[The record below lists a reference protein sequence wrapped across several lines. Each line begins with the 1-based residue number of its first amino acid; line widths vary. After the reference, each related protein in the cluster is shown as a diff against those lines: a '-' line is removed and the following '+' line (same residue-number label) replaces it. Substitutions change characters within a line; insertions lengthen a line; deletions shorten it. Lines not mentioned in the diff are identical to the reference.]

1 MSQQEF
7 IWPLGFRAA
16 GISANIKSSG
26 APDLA
31 MLRMDDGA
39 VAAAMFTTNQ
49 FAAAPVQ
56 ISRDHLHNSRG
67 HANVLIVNS
76 GCANAATGPHGYADA
91 ETIGDYVA
99 QVCGCAPDA
108 VLMNS
113 TGIIGKRL
121 PLSNIEK
128 AIAPLAQQCV
138 PGSAEPFARAI
149 MTTDTRLKMSTR
161 LVAAGVTSDAGAMSG
176 AVATSGAGTTSTT
189 QATTNTTQNPAH
201 FKHIR
206 MTGVAKGAGMI
217 HPNMA
222 TMIAVIATDAAL
234 EPHELDAMLRVA
246 VEQSFHRISIDGDT
260 STNDSVFAF
269 ASAQRGAAADHGE
282 LQRAFCEVARELAR
296 MIVCDGEGFTR
307 AFEVRVRG
315 AVSATDALDVAK
327 TVATSMLVRCAITGG
342 DPNWGRLLAAA
353 GRSNAR
359 LNPERVSLRVGDI
372 VLFQNGQPADISKD
386 IAAAE
391 FCKPNVIIEF
401 DLAQGDH
408 DDFFI
413 SSGLT
418 QEYVKLNSE
427 YST

>member
-1 MSQQEF
+1 
-7 IWPLGFRAA
+7 
-16 GISANIKSSG
+16 
-26 APDLA
+26 

-49 FAAAPVQ
+49 FAAAPVH
-56 ISRDHLHNSRG
+56 ISRDHLRNSCG
-67 HANVLIVNS
+67 HASVLIVNS

-91 ETIGDYVA
+91 QTIGDYVA
-99 QVCGCAPDA
+99 QECGCAPDA

-121 PLSNIEK
+121 PMTNIQK

-161 LVAAGVTSDAGAMSG
+161 LVAAGVTS
-176 AVATSGAGTTSTT
+176 GAGTTSTT
-189 QATTNTTQNPAH
+189 QARTNTTQNTPH
-201 FKHIR
+201 SKHIR
-206 MTGVAKGAGMI
+206 VTGVAKGAGMI

-234 EPHELDAMLRVA
+234 EPHELNAMLRVA

-315 AVSATDALDVAK
+315 AASASDALDVAK

-342 DPNWGRLLAAA
+342 DPNWGRMLAAA
-353 GRSNAR
+353 GRSGTR
-359 LNPERVSLRVGDI
+359 LNPERVCLRVGEL
-372 VLFQNGQPADISKD
+372 VLFHNGQPADIRKD
-386 IAAAE
+386 IAQAE
-391 FCKPNVIIEF
+391 FCKPNVIVEF
-401 DLAQGDH
+401 DLGQGDH

>member
-1 MSQQEF
+1 
-7 IWPLGFRAA
+7 
-16 GISANIKSSG
+16 
-26 APDLA
+26 

-56 ISRDHLHNSRG
+56 ISRDHLRNSRG
-67 HANVLIVNS
+67 HASVLIVNS

-91 ETIGDYVA
+91 QTIGDYVA

-128 AIAPLAQQCV
+128 AIAPLAKQCV

-161 LVAAGVTSDAGAMSG
+161 LVASGVTNGAGVTSGAGA
-176 AVATSGAGTTSTT
+176 TSTT
-189 QATTNTTQNPAH
+189 QATAKTTQNPAH
-201 FKHIR
+201 SKHIR
-206 MTGVAKGAGMI
+206 VTGVAKGAGMI

-234 EPHELDAMLRVA
+234 EPHELNAMLRVA

-315 AVSATDALDVAK
+315 AVSASDALDVAK

-342 DPNWGRLLAAA
+342 DPNWGRMLAAA
-353 GRSNAR
+353 GRSGAR
-359 LNPERVSLRVGDI
+359 LNPERVCLRVGEL
-372 VLFQNGQPADISKD
+372 VLFHNGQPADIRKD
-386 IAAAE
+386 IAQAE
-391 FCKPNVIIEF
+391 FCKPNVIVEF
-401 DLAQGDH
+401 DLGQGDH

>member
-1 MSQQEF
+1 
-7 IWPLGFRAA
+7 
-16 GISANIKSSG
+16 
-26 APDLA
+26 

-56 ISRDHLHNSRG
+56 ISRDHLRNSRG
-67 HANVLIVNS
+67 HASVLIVNS

-91 ETIGDYVA
+91 QTIGDCVA
-99 QVCGCAPDA
+99 QECGCAPDA

-121 PLSNIEK
+121 PLANIQK

-149 MTTDTRLKMSTR
+149 MTTDTRVKMSTR
-161 LVAAGVTSDAGAMSG
+161 LVAAT
-176 AVATSGAGTTSTT
+176 TSGAA
-189 QATTNTTQNPAH
+189 QCNATPATAANANSQNVKNAMNQPQ
-201 FKHIR
+201 IR
-206 MTGVAKGAGMI
+206 VTGVAKGAGMI

-222 TMIAVIATDAAL
+222 TMIAVITTDAAL

-269 ASAQRGAAADHGE
+269 ASAQRGAAPDHGE

-315 AVSATDALDVAK
+315 AASATDALDVAK
-327 TVATSMLVRCAITGG
+327 TAATSMLVRCAITGG

-353 GRSNAR
+353 GRSCAR
-359 LNPERVSLRVGDI
+359 VNPERVSLRVGEL
-372 VLFQNGQPADISKD
+372 VLFHNGQPADIRKD

-391 FCKPNVIIEF
+391 FCKPSVVIEF
-401 DLAQGDH
+401 DLGLGTH

>member
-1 MSQQEF
+1 
-7 IWPLGFRAA
+7 
-16 GISANIKSSG
+16 
-26 APDLA
+26 

-39 VAAAMFTTNQ
+39 VAAAMFTTNL

-99 QVCGCAPDA
+99 QVCCCAPDA

-138 PGSAEPFARAI
+138 SGSAEPFARAI
-149 MTTDTRLKMSTR
+149 MTTDTRLKISTR
-161 LVAAGVTSDAGAMSG
+161 LVAAGVTNG
-176 AVATSGAGTTSTT
+176 AVAISGASATSST
-189 QATTNTTQNPAH
+189 QATAKITENPPH
-201 FKHIR
+201 SKHIR
-206 MTGVAKGAGMI
+206 VTGVAKGAGMI

-315 AVSATDALDVAK
+315 AATTADALDVAK

-353 GRSNAR
+353 GRSGAR

>member
-1 MSQQEF
+1 
-7 IWPLGFRAA
+7 
-16 GISANIKSSG
+16 
-26 APDLA
+26 

-49 FAAAPVQ
+49 FAAAPVH
-56 ISRDHLHNSRG
+56 ISRDHLRNSRG
-67 HANVLIVNS
+67 HASVLIVNS

-91 ETIGDYVA
+91 QTIGDYVA
-99 QVCGCAPDA
+99 QECGCAPDA

-121 PLSNIEK
+121 PMTNIQK

-161 LVAAGVTSDAGAMSG
+161 LVAAGVTS
-176 AVATSGAGTTSTT
+176 GAGTTSTT
-189 QATTNTTQNPAH
+189 QARTNTTQNTPH
-201 FKHIR
+201 SKHIR
-206 MTGVAKGAGMI
+206 ITGVAKGAGMI

-234 EPHELDAMLRVA
+234 EPHELNAMLRVA

-315 AVSATDALDVAK
+315 AVSASDALDVAK

-342 DPNWGRLLAAA
+342 DPNWGRMLAAA
-353 GRSNAR
+353 GRSGTR
-359 LNPERVSLRVGDI
+359 LNPERVCLRVGEL
-372 VLFQNGQPADISKD
+372 VLFHNGQPADIRKD
-386 IAAAE
+386 IAQAE
-391 FCKPNVIIEF
+391 FCKPNVIVEF
-401 DLAQGDH
+401 DLGQGDH

>member
-1 MSQQEF
+1 MS
-7 IWPLGFRAA
+7 A
-16 GISANIKSSG
+16 GIKSNG

-39 VAAAMFTTNQ
+39 VAAAMFTTNL

-67 HANVLIVNS
+67 HANVLIINS

-91 ETIGDYVA
+91 QTIGDYVA

-161 LVAAGVTSDAGAMSG
+161 LVAAGVTSGAGAI
-176 AVATSGAGTTSTT
+176 SGAGATSTT
-189 QATTNTTQNPAH
+189 QATAKITENPPH
-201 FKHIR
+201 SKHIR
-206 MTGVAKGAGMI
+206 VTGVAKGAGMI

-315 AVSATDALDVAK
+315 AVSATNALDLAK

-353 GRSNAR
+353 GRSGAR
-359 LNPERVSLRVGDI
+359 LNPERVSLRVGEL
-372 VLFQNGQPADISKD
+372 VLFHNGQPADISKD

-408 DDFFI
+408 EDFFI

>member
-1 MSQQEF
+1 MS
-7 IWPLGFRAA
+7 A
-16 GISANIKSSG
+16 GIKSNG

-39 VAAAMFTTNQ
+39 VAAAMFTTNL

-67 HANVLIVNS
+67 HANVLIINS

-161 LVAAGVTSDAGAMSG
+161 LVAAGVTSGAGAI
-176 AVATSGAGTTSTT
+176 SGAGATSTT
-189 QATTNTTQNPAH
+189 QATAKITENPPH
-201 FKHIR
+201 SKHIR
-206 MTGVAKGAGMI
+206 VTGVAKGAGMI

-315 AVSATDALDVAK
+315 AVSATNALDLAK

-353 GRSNAR
+353 GRSGAR
-359 LNPERVSLRVGDI
+359 LNPERVSLRVGEL
-372 VLFQNGQPADISKD
+372 VLFHNGQPADISKD

-408 DDFFI
+408 EDFFI

>member
-1 MSQQEF
+1 
-7 IWPLGFRAA
+7 
-16 GISANIKSSG
+16 
-26 APDLA
+26 

-56 ISRDHLHNSRG
+56 ISRDHLRNSRG
-67 HANVLIVNS
+67 HASVLIVNS

-91 ETIGDYVA
+91 QTIGDYVA

-128 AIAPLAQQCV
+128 AIAPLAKQCV

-161 LVAAGVTSDAGAMSG
+161 LVASGVTNGAGV
-176 AVATSGAGTTSTT
+176 TSTT
-189 QATTNTTQNPAH
+189 QATANTTQNPALS
-201 FKHIR
+201 KHIR
-206 MTGVAKGAGMI
+206 VTGVAKGAGMI

-234 EPHELDAMLRVA
+234 EPHELNAMLRVA

-353 GRSNAR
+353 GRSGAR

-408 DDFFI
+408 NDFFI

>member
-16 GISANIKSSG
+16 GMSAGIKSNG

-39 VAAAMFTTNQ
+39 VAAAMFTTNL

-67 HANVLIVNS
+67 HASVLIVNS

-91 ETIGDYVA
+91 QTIGDYVA

-121 PLSNIEK
+121 PLSNIEM

-161 LVAAGVTSDAGAMSG
+161 LVAAGVTS
-176 AVATSGAGTTSTT
+176 GAGTTSTT
-189 QATTNTTQNPAH
+189 QATANTTQNPAH
-201 FKHIR
+201 SKHIR
-206 MTGVAKGAGMI
+206 VTGVAKGAGMI

-315 AVSATDALDVAK
+315 AATTADALDVAK

-353 GRSNAR
+353 GRSGAR

>member
-1 MSQQEF
+1 MS
-7 IWPLGFRAA
+7 A
-16 GISANIKSSG
+16 GIKSNG

-39 VAAAMFTTNQ
+39 VAAAMFTTNL

-91 ETIGDYVA
+91 QTIGDYVA

-161 LVAAGVTSDAGAMSG
+161 LVAAGVTNGAGAMI
-176 AVATSGAGTTSTT
+176 GAGATSTT
-189 QATTNTTQNPAH
+189 QATAKITENPPH
-201 FKHIR
+201 SKHIR
-206 MTGVAKGAGMI
+206 VTGVAKGAGMI

-315 AVSATDALDVAK
+315 AVSATNALDLAK

-353 GRSNAR
+353 GRSGAR
-359 LNPERVSLRVGDI
+359 LNPERVSLRVGEL
-372 VLFQNGQPADISKD
+372 VLFHNGQPADISKD

>member
-16 GISANIKSSG
+16 GMSAGIKSNG

-39 VAAAMFTTNQ
+39 VAAAMFTTNL

-67 HANVLIVNS
+67 HANVLILNS

-91 ETIGDYVA
+91 QTIGDYVA
-99 QVCGCAPDA
+99 QECGCAPDA

-121 PLSNIEK
+121 PLANIVK
-128 AIAPLAQQCV
+128 CIAPLSQSCMD
-138 PGSAEPFARAI
+138 GNAEPFARAI

-161 LVAAGVTSDAGAMSG
+161 LVAAAPTKSTIG
-176 AVATSGAGTTSTT
+176 GTGNTDQTIKNSTI
-189 QATTNTTQNPAH
+189 PA
-201 FKHIR
+201 KIR
-206 MTGVAKGAGMI
+206 VTGVAKGAGMI

-222 TMIAVIATDAAL
+222 TMIAVITTDAAL
-234 EPHELDAMLRVA
+234 EPHELDSMLRVA

-269 ASAQRGAAADHGE
+269 ATAQRGVAGDHGE
-282 LQRAFCEVARELAR
+282 LQRAFCEVARDLAR

-315 AVSATDALDVAK
+315 AASASDALDVAR
-327 TVATSMLVRCAITGG
+327 TAATSLLVRCAITGG

-353 GRSNAR
+353 GRSGAKVD
-359 LNPERVSLRVGDI
+359 PERVSLVVGDV
-372 VLFQNGQPADISKD
+372 VLFQDGQPADTKKE

-391 FCKPNVIIEF
+391 FAKSNVIVEF
-401 DLAQGDH
+401 NLGLGDH
-408 DDFFI
+408 QDFFI
-413 SSGLT
+413 SSGMT

>member
-1 MSQQEF
+1 
-7 IWPLGFRAA
+7 
-16 GISANIKSSG
+16 
-26 APDLA
+26 

-39 VAAAMFTTNQ
+39 VAAAMFTTNL

-91 ETIGDYVA
+91 QTIGDYVA

-128 AIAPLAQQCV
+128 TIAPLAQQCV

-161 LVAAGVTSDAGAMSG
+161 LVASGV
-176 AVATSGAGTTSTT
+176 TSGAGATSTT
-189 QATTNTTQNPAH
+189 QATANTTQNPAYS
-201 FKHIR
+201 KHIR
-206 MTGVAKGAGMI
+206 VTGVAKGAGMI

-315 AVSATDALDVAK
+315 AASATDALDVAK

-353 GRSNAR
+353 GRSGAR

-372 VLFQNGQPADISKD
+372 VLFQNGQPADISKE

>member
-1 MSQQEF
+1 
-7 IWPLGFRAA
+7 
-16 GISANIKSSG
+16 
-26 APDLA
+26 

-49 FAAAPVQ
+49 FAAAPVH
-56 ISRDHLHNSRG
+56 ISRDHLRNSCG
-67 HANVLIVNS
+67 HASVLIVNS

-91 ETIGDYVA
+91 QTIGDYVA
-99 QVCGCAPDA
+99 QECGCAPDA

-121 PLSNIEK
+121 PMTNIQK

-161 LVAAGVTSDAGAMSG
+161 LVASGVTNGAGVTS
-176 AVATSGAGTTSTT
+176 TS
-189 QATTNTTQNPAH
+189 QATANTTQNPAH
-201 FKHIR
+201 SKHIR
-206 MTGVAKGAGMI
+206 VTGVAKGAGMI

-234 EPHELDAMLRVA
+234 EPHELNAMLRVA

-315 AVSATDALDVAK
+315 AVSASDALDVAK

-342 DPNWGRLLAAA
+342 DPNWGRMLAAA
-353 GRSNAR
+353 GRSGTR
-359 LNPERVSLRVGDI
+359 LNPERVCLRVGEL
-372 VLFQNGQPADISKD
+372 VLFHNGQPADIRKD
-386 IAAAE
+386 IAQAE
-391 FCKPNVIIEF
+391 FCKPNVIVEF
-401 DLAQGDH
+401 DLGQGDY

-427 YST
+427 YCT

>member
-16 GISANIKSSG
+16 GMSAGIKSNG

-39 VAAAMFTTNQ
+39 VAAAMFTTNL

-67 HANVLIVNS
+67 HANVLIINS

-161 LVAAGVTSDAGAMSG
+161 LVAAGVTSGAGAISG
-176 AVATSGAGTTSTT
+176 VGATSTT
-189 QATTNTTQNPAH
+189 QATAKITENPPH
-201 FKHIR
+201 SKHIR
-206 MTGVAKGAGMI
+206 VTGVAKGAGMI

-315 AVSATDALDVAK
+315 AVSATNALDLAK

-353 GRSNAR
+353 GRSGAR
-359 LNPERVSLRVGDI
+359 LNPERVSLRVGEL
-372 VLFQNGQPADISKD
+372 VLFHNGQPADISKD

-408 DDFFI
+408 EDFFI

>member
-1 MSQQEF
+1 
-7 IWPLGFRAA
+7 
-16 GISANIKSSG
+16 
-26 APDLA
+26 

-49 FAAAPVQ
+49 FAAAPVH
-56 ISRDHLHNSRG
+56 ISRDHLRNSCG
-67 HANVLIVNS
+67 HASVLILNS
-76 GCANAATGPHGYADA
+76 GCANATTGPHGYADA
-91 ETIGDYVA
+91 QTIGDYVA
-99 QVCGCAPDA
+99 QECGCAPDA

-121 PLSNIEK
+121 PMTNIQK

-161 LVAAGVTSDAGAMSG
+161 LVASGVTNGAGVTS
-176 AVATSGAGTTSTT
+176 TS
-189 QATTNTTQNPAH
+189 QATANTTQHPAH
-201 FKHIR
+201 SKHIR
-206 MTGVAKGAGMI
+206 VTGVAKGAGMI

-234 EPHELDAMLRVA
+234 EPHELNAMLRVA

-315 AVSATDALDVAK
+315 AASASDALDVAK

-342 DPNWGRLLAAA
+342 DPNWGRMLAAA
-353 GRSNAR
+353 GRSGTR
-359 LNPERVSLRVGDI
+359 LNPERVCLRVGEL
-372 VLFQNGQPADISKD
+372 VLFHNGQPADIRKD
-386 IAAAE
+386 IAQAE
-391 FCKPNVIIEF
+391 FCKPNVIVEF
-401 DLAQGDH
+401 DLGQGDH

>member
-1 MSQQEF
+1 
-7 IWPLGFRAA
+7 
-16 GISANIKSSG
+16 
-26 APDLA
+26 

-56 ISRDHLHNSRG
+56 ISRDHLRNSRG
-67 HANVLIVNS
+67 HSSVLIVNS

-91 ETIGDYVA
+91 QTIGDYVA
-99 QVCGCAPDA
+99 QECGCAPDA

-121 PLSNIEK
+121 PMTNIQK
-128 AIAPLAQQCV
+128 AIAPLAKQCV

-161 LVAAGVTSDAGAMSG
+161 LVASGVTNGAGVTSGAGA
-176 AVATSGAGTTSTT
+176 TSTT
-189 QATTNTTQNPAH
+189 QATAKTTQNPAH
-201 FKHIR
+201 SKHIR
-206 MTGVAKGAGMI
+206 VTGVAKGAGMI

-234 EPHELDAMLRVA
+234 EPHELNAMLRVA

-315 AVSATDALDVAK
+315 AVSASDALDVAK

-342 DPNWGRLLAAA
+342 DPNWGRMLAAA
-353 GRSNAR
+353 GRSGTR
-359 LNPERVSLRVGDI
+359 LNPERICLRVGEL
-372 VLFQNGQPADISKD
+372 VLFHNGQPADIRKD
-386 IAAAE
+386 IAQAE
-391 FCKPNVIIEF
+391 FCKPNVIVEF
-401 DLAQGDH
+401 DLGQGDH

>member
-1 MSQQEF
+1 
-7 IWPLGFRAA
+7 
-16 GISANIKSSG
+16 
-26 APDLA
+26 

-39 VAAAMFTTNQ
+39 VAAAMFTTNL

-91 ETIGDYVA
+91 QTIGDYVA

-128 AIAPLAQQCV
+128 TIAPLAQQCV

-161 LVAAGVTSDAGAMSG
+161 LVAAGVTNGAGAMI
-176 AVATSGAGTTSTT
+176 GAGATSTT
-189 QATTNTTQNPAH
+189 QATAKITENPPH
-201 FKHIR
+201 SKHIR
-206 MTGVAKGAGMI
+206 VTGVAKGAGMI

-315 AVSATDALDVAK
+315 AVSATNALDLAK

-353 GRSNAR
+353 GRSGAR
-359 LNPERVSLRVGDI
+359 LNPERVSLRVGEL
-372 VLFQNGQPADISKD
+372 VLFHNGQPADISKD

-408 DDFFI
+408 EDFFI

>member
-16 GISANIKSSG
+16 GMSAGIKSNG

-39 VAAAMFTTNQ
+39 VAAAMFTTNL

-67 HANVLIVNS
+67 HANVLIINS

-161 LVAAGVTSDAGAMSG
+161 LVAAGVTSGAGAI
-176 AVATSGAGTTSTT
+176 SGAGATSTT
-189 QATTNTTQNPAH
+189 QATAKITENPPH
-201 FKHIR
+201 SKHIR
-206 MTGVAKGAGMI
+206 VTGVAKGAGMI

-315 AVSATDALDVAK
+315 AVSATNALDLAK

-353 GRSNAR
+353 GRSGAR
-359 LNPERVSLRVGDI
+359 LNPERVSLRVGEL
-372 VLFQNGQPADISKD
+372 VLFHNGQPADISKD

-408 DDFFI
+408 EDFFI

>member
-16 GISANIKSSG
+16 GMSAGIKSNG

-39 VAAAMFTTNQ
+39 VAAAMFTTNL

-67 HANVLIVNS
+67 HANVLIINS

-121 PLSNIEK
+121 PLSNIEM

-161 LVAAGVTSDAGAMSG
+161 LVASGVTNGAGAI
-176 AVATSGAGTTSTT
+176 SGAGATSST
-189 QATTNTTQNPAH
+189 QATAKTNENPAH
-201 FKHIR
+201 SKHIR
-206 MTGVAKGAGMI
+206 VTGVAKGAGMI

-315 AVSATDALDVAK
+315 AATTADALDVAK

-353 GRSNAR
+353 GRSGAR
-359 LNPERVSLRVGDI
+359 LNPERVSLRVGEL
-372 VLFQNGQPADISKD
+372 VLFHNGQPADIRKD

>member
-16 GISANIKSSG
+16 GMSAGIKSNG

-39 VAAAMFTTNQ
+39 VAAAMFTTNL

-67 HANVLIVNS
+67 HANVLIINS

-161 LVAAGVTSDAGAMSG
+161 LVAAGVTSGAGAI
-176 AVATSGAGTTSTT
+176 SGAGATSTT
-189 QATTNTTQNPAH
+189 QATAKITENPPH
-201 FKHIR
+201 SKHIR
-206 MTGVAKGAGMI
+206 VTGVAKGAGMI

-315 AVSATDALDVAK
+315 AATTADALDVAK

-353 GRSNAR
+353 GRSGAR

>member
-1 MSQQEF
+1 
-7 IWPLGFRAA
+7 
-16 GISANIKSSG
+16 
-26 APDLA
+26 

-49 FAAAPVQ
+49 FAAAPVH
-56 ISRDHLHNSRG
+56 ISRDHLRNSRG
-67 HANVLIVNS
+67 HASVLIVNS

-91 ETIGDYVA
+91 QTIGDYVA
-99 QVCGCAPDA
+99 QECGCAPDA

-121 PLSNIEK
+121 PMTNIQK
-128 AIAPLAQQCV
+128 AIAPLAQHCV

-149 MTTDTRLKMSTR
+149 MTTDTRLKISTR
-161 LVAAGVTSDAGAMSG
+161 LVASV
-176 AVATSGAGTTSTT
+176 TSGAGAISGAGATRTT
-189 QATTNTTQNPAH
+189 QATANTTQNPAH
-201 FKHIR
+201 SKQIR
-206 MTGVAKGAGMI
+206 VTGVAKGAGMI

-222 TMIAVIATDAAL
+222 TMIAVIATDAEL
-234 EPHELDAMLRVA
+234 EPHELNAMLRVA

-315 AVSATDALDVAK
+315 AVSASDALDVAK

-342 DPNWGRLLAAA
+342 DPNWGRMLAAA
-353 GRSNAR
+353 GRSGTR
-359 LNPERVSLRVGDI
+359 LNPERVCLRVGEL
-372 VLFQNGQPADISKD
+372 VLFHNGQPADIRKD
-386 IAAAE
+386 IAQAE
-391 FCKPNVIIEF
+391 FCKPNVIVEF
-401 DLAQGDH
+401 DLGQGDH

>member
-16 GISANIKSSG
+16 GISAGIKSSG

-49 FAAAPVQ
+49 FAAAPVH
-56 ISRDHLHNSRG
+56 ISRDHLRNSCG
-67 HANVLIVNS
+67 HASVLILNS
-76 GCANAATGPHGYADA
+76 GCANATTGPHGYADA
-91 ETIGDYVA
+91 QTIGDYVA
-99 QVCGCAPDA
+99 QECGCAPDA

-121 PLSNIEK
+121 PMTNIQK
-128 AIAPLAQQCV
+128 AIAPLVQQCV

-161 LVAAGVTSDAGAMSG
+161 LVAPGV
-176 AVATSGAGTTSTT
+176 TSGAGATRTT
-189 QATTNTTQNPAH
+189 QATANTTENPALSN
-201 FKHIR
+201 HIR
-206 MTGVAKGAGMI
+206 VTGVAKGAGMI

-234 EPHELDAMLRVA
+234 EPHELNALLRVA

-315 AVSATDALDVAK
+315 AVSASDALDVAK

-342 DPNWGRLLAAA
+342 DPNWGRMLAAA
-353 GRSNAR
+353 GRSGTR
-359 LNPERVSLRVGDI
+359 LNPERVCLRVGEL
-372 VLFQNGQPADISKD
+372 VLFHNGQPADIRKD
-386 IAAAE
+386 IAQAE
-391 FCKPNVIIEF
+391 FCKPNVIVEF
-401 DLAQGDH
+401 DLGQGDH

>member
-1 MSQQEF
+1 
-7 IWPLGFRAA
+7 
-16 GISANIKSSG
+16 
-26 APDLA
+26 

-49 FAAAPVQ
+49 FAAAPVH
-56 ISRDHLHNSRG
+56 ISRDHLRNSCG
-67 HANVLIVNS
+67 HASVLIVNS

-91 ETIGDYVA
+91 QTIGDYVA
-99 QVCGCAPDA
+99 QECGCAPDA

-121 PLSNIEK
+121 PMTNIQK
-128 AIAPLAQQCV
+128 AIAPLVQQCV

-161 LVAAGVTSDAGAMSG
+161 LVASGV
-176 AVATSGAGTTSTT
+176 TSGAGITRTT
-189 QATTNTTQNPAH
+189 QATANTTQNPALSN
-201 FKHIR
+201 HIR
-206 MTGVAKGAGMI
+206 VTGVAKGAGMI

-234 EPHELDAMLRVA
+234 EPHELNAMLRVA

-315 AVSATDALDVAK
+315 AVSASDALDVAK

-342 DPNWGRLLAAA
+342 DPNWGRMLAAA
-353 GRSNAR
+353 GRSGTR
-359 LNPERVSLRVGDI
+359 LNPERVCLRVGEL
-372 VLFQNGQPADISKD
+372 VLFHNGQPADIRKD
-386 IAAAE
+386 IAQAE
-391 FCKPNVIIEF
+391 FCKPNVIVEF
-401 DLAQGDH
+401 DLGQGDY

>member
-1 MSQQEF
+1 MC
-7 IWPLGFRAA
+7 I
-16 GISANIKSSG
+16 
-26 APDLA
+26 
-31 MLRMDDGA
+31 
-39 VAAAMFTTNQ
+39 
-49 FAAAPVQ
+49 
-56 ISRDHLHNSRG
+56 RDR
-67 HANVLIVNS
+67 
-76 GCANAATGPHGYADA
+76 
-91 ETIGDYVA
+91 
-99 QVCGCAPDA
+99 
-108 VLMNS
+108 
-113 TGIIGKRL
+113 
-121 PLSNIEK
+121 
-128 AIAPLAQQCV
+128 
-138 PGSAEPFARAI
+138 
-149 MTTDTRLKMSTR
+149 
-161 LVAAGVTSDAGAMSG
+161 
-176 AVATSGAGTTSTT
+176 
-189 QATTNTTQNPAH
+189 
-201 FKHIR
+201 
-206 MTGVAKGAGMI
+206 
-217 HPNMA
+217 
-222 TMIAVIATDAAL
+222 
-234 EPHELDAMLRVA
+234 LDAMLRVA

-315 AVSATDALDVAK
+315 AASATDALDVAK

-353 GRSNAR
+353 GRSGAR

>member
-7 IWPLGFRAA
+7 IWPLGFCAA
-16 GISANIKSSG
+16 GISAGIKSSG

-49 FAAAPVQ
+49 FAAAPVH
-56 ISRDHLHNSRG
+56 ISRDHLRNSRG
-67 HANVLIVNS
+67 HASVLIVNS

-91 ETIGDYVA
+91 QTIGDYVA
-99 QVCGCAPDA
+99 QECGCAPDA

-121 PLSNIEK
+121 PMTNIQK

-161 LVAAGVTSDAGAMSG
+161 LVASGV
-176 AVATSGAGTTSTT
+176 TSGAGTTRTT
-189 QATTNTTQNPAH
+189 QATANTTQNPALSN
-201 FKHIR
+201 HIR
-206 MTGVAKGAGMI
+206 VTGVAKGAGMI

-234 EPHELDAMLRVA
+234 EPHELNAMLRVA

-315 AVSATDALDVAK
+315 AVSASDALDVAK

-342 DPNWGRLLAAA
+342 DPNWGRMLAAA
-353 GRSNAR
+353 GRSGTR
-359 LNPERVSLRVGDI
+359 LNPERVCLRVGEL
-372 VLFQNGQPADISKD
+372 VLFHNGQPADIRKD
-386 IAAAE
+386 IAQAE
-391 FCKPNVIIEF
+391 FCKPNVIVEF
-401 DLAQGDH
+401 DLGQGDH
-408 DDFFI
+408 DDLFI

>member
-1 MSQQEF
+1 
-7 IWPLGFRAA
+7 
-16 GISANIKSSG
+16 
-26 APDLA
+26 

-49 FAAAPVQ
+49 FAAAPVH
-56 ISRDHLHNSRG
+56 ISRDHLRNSRG
-67 HANVLIVNS
+67 HASVLIVNS

-91 ETIGDYVA
+91 QLIGDCVA
-99 QVCGCAPDA
+99 QECGCAPDA

-121 PLSNIEK
+121 PLSNIQQ
-128 AIAPLAQQCV
+128 AITPLASSCV
-138 PGSAEPFARAI
+138 TGSAEPFARAI

-161 LVAAGVTSDAGAMSG
+161 LVDATGSGGAANANSQNVKNAMN
-176 AVATSGAGTTSTT
+176 
-189 QATTNTTQNPAH
+189 QAQ
-201 FKHIR
+201 IR
-206 MTGVAKGAGMI
+206 VTGVAKGAGMI

-222 TMIAVIATDAAL
+222 TMIAVITTDAAL
-234 EPHELDAMLRVA
+234 EPDELDAMLRVA

-269 ASAQRGAAADHGE
+269 ATAQRGAAADHKE
-282 LQRAFCEVARELAR
+282 LQRAFCEVARELAH

-307 AFEVRVRG
+307 AFEVRVHG
-315 AVSATDALDVAK
+315 AASAADALAVSK
-327 TVATSMLVRCAITGG
+327 TMATSMLVRCAITGG

-353 GRSNAR
+353 GRSGAKVD
-359 LNPERVSLRVGDI
+359 PERVSLCVGDV
-372 VLFQNGQPADISKD
+372 VLFQLGQPADTPKQ

-391 FCKPNVIIEF
+391 FSKANVIIEL
-401 DLAQGDH
+401 DLGLGAH
-408 DDFFI
+408 ADFFI

>member
-1 MSQQEF
+1 
-7 IWPLGFRAA
+7 
-16 GISANIKSSG
+16 
-26 APDLA
+26 

-49 FAAAPVQ
+49 FAAAPVH
-56 ISRDHLHNSRG
+56 ISRDHLRNSCG
-67 HANVLIVNS
+67 HASVLIVNS
-76 GCANAATGPHGYADA
+76 GCANATTGPHGYADA
-91 ETIGDYVA
+91 QTIGDYVA
-99 QVCGCAPDA
+99 QECGCAPDA

-121 PLSNIEK
+121 PMTNIQK

-161 LVAAGVTSDAGAMSG
+161 LVAAGVTS
-176 AVATSGAGTTSTT
+176 GAGTTSTT
-189 QATTNTTQNPAH
+189 QARTNTTQNTPH
-201 FKHIR
+201 SKHIR
-206 MTGVAKGAGMI
+206 ITGVAKGAGMI

-234 EPHELDAMLRVA
+234 EPHELNAMLRVA

-315 AVSATDALDVAK
+315 AASASDALDVAK

-342 DPNWGRLLAAA
+342 DPNWGRMLAAA
-353 GRSNAR
+353 GRSGTR
-359 LNPERVSLRVGDI
+359 LNPERVCLRVGEL
-372 VLFQNGQPADISKD
+372 VLFHNGQPADIRKD
-386 IAAAE
+386 IAQAE
-391 FCKPNVIIEF
+391 FCKPNVIVEF
-401 DLAQGDH
+401 DLGQGDH

>member
-1 MSQQEF
+1 
-7 IWPLGFRAA
+7 
-16 GISANIKSSG
+16 
-26 APDLA
+26 

-39 VAAAMFTTNQ
+39 VGAAMFTTNL

-56 ISRDHLHNSRG
+56 ISRDHLHNSCG

-91 ETIGDYVA
+91 QTIGDYVA

-128 AIAPLAQQCV
+128 TIAPLAQQCV

-161 LVAAGVTSDAGAMSG
+161 LVAAGVTS
-176 AVATSGAGTTSTT
+176 GAGTTSTT
-189 QATTNTTQNPAH
+189 QGTANTTQNPAH
-201 FKHIR
+201 SKHIR
-206 MTGVAKGAGMI
+206 VTGVAKGAGMI

-246 VEQSFHRISIDGDT
+246 VAQSFHRISIDGDT

-296 MIVCDGEGFTR
+296 MSVCDGEGFTR

-315 AVSATDALDVAK
+315 AASAPDALDVAK

-342 DPNWGRLLAAA
+342 DPNWGRMLAAA
-353 GRSNAR
+353 GRSGAR
-359 LNPERVSLRVGDI
+359 LNPERVCLRVGDI
-372 VLFQNGQPADISKD
+372 VLFQNGQPADISKE

>member
-1 MSQQEF
+1 
-7 IWPLGFRAA
+7 
-16 GISANIKSSG
+16 
-26 APDLA
+26 

-39 VAAAMFTTNQ
+39 VAAAMFTTNL

-91 ETIGDYVA
+91 QTIGDYVA

-128 AIAPLAQQCV
+128 TIAPLAQQCV

-161 LVAAGVTSDAGAMSG
+161 LVAAGVTNGAGAMI
-176 AVATSGAGTTSTT
+176 GAGATSTT
-189 QATTNTTQNPAH
+189 QATAKITENPPH
-201 FKHIR
+201 SKHIR
-206 MTGVAKGAGMI
+206 VTGVAKGAGMI

-315 AVSATDALDVAK
+315 AASATDALDVAK

-353 GRSNAR
+353 GRSGAR

>member
-16 GISANIKSSG
+16 GMSAGIKSNG

-39 VAAAMFTTNQ
+39 VAAAMFTTNL

-67 HANVLIVNS
+67 HASVLIVNS

-91 ETIGDYVA
+91 QTIGDYVA

-121 PLSNIEK
+121 PLSNIEM

-161 LVAAGVTSDAGAMSG
+161 LVAAGVTNG
-176 AVATSGAGTTSTT
+176 AVAISGAGATSST
-189 QATTNTTQNPAH
+189 QATAKISENPPH
-201 FKHIR
+201 SKHIR
-206 MTGVAKGAGMI
+206 VTGVAKGAGMI

-315 AVSATDALDVAK
+315 AATTADALDVAK

-353 GRSNAR
+353 GRSGAR

>member
-1 MSQQEF
+1 MS
-7 IWPLGFRAA
+7 A
-16 GISANIKSSG
+16 GIKSNG

-39 VAAAMFTTNQ
+39 VAAAMFTTNL

-67 HANVLIVNS
+67 HANVLIINS

-138 PGSAEPFARAI
+138 PGSAESFARAI

-161 LVAAGVTSDAGAMSG
+161 LVAAGVTS
-176 AVATSGAGTTSTT
+176 GAGTTSTT
-189 QATTNTTQNPAH
+189 QATANTTQNPAH
-201 FKHIR
+201 SNHIR
-206 MTGVAKGAGMI
+206 VTGVAKGAGMI

-269 ASAQRGAAADHGE
+269 ASAQSGAAADHGE

-315 AVSATDALDVAK
+315 AATTADALDVAK

-353 GRSNAR
+353 GRSGAR
-359 LNPERVSLRVGDI
+359 VNPERVSLRVGEL
-372 VLFQNGQPADISKD
+372 VLFHNGQPADISKD

>member
-1 MSQQEF
+1 
-7 IWPLGFRAA
+7 
-16 GISANIKSSG
+16 
-26 APDLA
+26 

-56 ISRDHLHNSRG
+56 ISRDHLRNSRG
-67 HANVLIVNS
+67 HASVLIVNS

-91 ETIGDYVA
+91 QTIGDYVA

-161 LVAAGVTSDAGAMSG
+161 LVAAGVTS
-176 AVATSGAGTTSTT
+176 GAGTTSTT
-189 QATTNTTQNPAH
+189 QARTNTTQNTPH
-201 FKHIR
+201 SKHIR
-206 MTGVAKGAGMI
+206 ITGVAKGAGMI

-246 VEQSFHRISIDGDT
+246 VAQSFHRISIDGDT

-353 GRSNAR
+353 GRSGAR

>member
-1 MSQQEF
+1 MS
-7 IWPLGFRAA
+7 A
-16 GISANIKSSG
+16 GIKSNG

-39 VAAAMFTTNQ
+39 VAAAMFTTNL

-128 AIAPLAQQCV
+128 VIAPLAQQCV

-161 LVAAGVTSDAGAMSG
+161 LVASGVTSGTGAISG

-189 QATTNTTQNPAH
+189 QTTANTTQNPAH
-201 FKHIR
+201 SKHIR
-206 MTGVAKGAGMI
+206 VTGVAKGAGMI

-315 AVSATDALDVAK
+315 AVSATNALDLAK

-353 GRSNAR
+353 GRSGAR
-359 LNPERVSLRVGDI
+359 LNPERVSLRVGEL
-372 VLFQNGQPADISKD
+372 VLFHNGQPADISKD

-408 DDFFI
+408 EDFFI

>member
-1 MSQQEF
+1 
-7 IWPLGFRAA
+7 
-16 GISANIKSSG
+16 
-26 APDLA
+26 

-39 VAAAMFTTNQ
+39 VAAAMFTTNL

-67 HANVLIVNS
+67 HANVLIINS

-161 LVAAGVTSDAGAMSG
+161 LVASGVTN
-176 AVATSGAGTTSTT
+176 GAGTTSTT
-189 QATTNTTQNPAH
+189 QATANTTQNPAH
-201 FKHIR
+201 SKLIR
-206 MTGVAKGAGMI
+206 VTGVAKGAGMI

-269 ASAQRGAAADHGE
+269 ASAQRGTAADHGE

-353 GRSNAR
+353 GRSGAR

-372 VLFQNGQPADISKD
+372 VLFQNGQPADISKE

>member
-1 MSQQEF
+1 LSDQEY
-7 IWPLGFRAA
+7 IWPIGFRAA
-16 GISANIKSSG
+16 GISAGIKSTG

-31 MLRMDDGA
+31 MLRMDGGA
-39 VAAAMFTTNQ
+39 VAAAMFTTNL

-76 GCANAATGPHGYADA
+76 GGANAATGPHGYADA
-91 ETIGDYVA
+91 QLIGDYVA
-99 QVCGCAPDA
+99 QECGCAPDA

-121 PLSNIEK
+121 PLSNIQQ
-128 AIAPLAQQCV
+128 AITPLASSCV
-138 PGSAEPFARAI
+138 TGSAEPFARAI
-149 MTTDTRLKMSTR
+149 MTTDTRIKMSTR
-161 LVAAGVTSDAGAMSG
+161 LVGATGSDDSATANSKNAMN
-176 AVATSGAGTTSTT
+176 
-189 QATTNTTQNPAH
+189 QPQ
-201 FKHIR
+201 IR
-206 MTGVAKGAGMI
+206 VTGVAKGAGMI

-222 TMIAVIATDAAL
+222 TMIAVITTDAAL
-234 EPHELDAMLRVA
+234 EPNELDAMLRVA

-269 ASAQRGAAADHGE
+269 ATAQRGAAADHKE
-282 LQRAFCEVARELAR
+282 LQRAFCEVARELAH

-315 AVSATDALDVAK
+315 AASAADALAVSK
-327 TVATSMLVRCAITGG
+327 TMATSMLVRCAITGG

-353 GRSNAR
+353 GRSGAKVD
-359 LNPERVSLRVGDI
+359 PEQVSLCVGDV
-372 VLFQNGQPADISKD
+372 VLFQHGQPADTPKQ

-391 FCKPNVIIEF
+391 FSKANVIIEL
-401 DLAQGDH
+401 DLGLGAH
-408 DDFFI
+408 EDFFI

>member
-1 MSQQEF
+1 
-7 IWPLGFRAA
+7 
-16 GISANIKSSG
+16 
-26 APDLA
+26 

-49 FAAAPVQ
+49 FAAAPVH
-56 ISRDHLHNSRG
+56 ISRDHLRNSCG
-67 HANVLIVNS
+67 HASVLILNS
-76 GCANAATGPHGYADA
+76 GCANATTGPHGYADA
-91 ETIGDYVA
+91 QTIGDYVA
-99 QVCGCAPDA
+99 QECGCAPDA

-121 PLSNIEK
+121 PMTNIQK

-161 LVAAGVTSDAGAMSG
+161 LVASGVTNGAGV
-176 AVATSGAGTTSTT
+176 TSTT
-189 QATTNTTQNPAH
+189 QATANTTQNPAH
-201 FKHIR
+201 SKHIR
-206 MTGVAKGAGMI
+206 VTGVAKGAGMI

-234 EPHELDAMLRVA
+234 EPHELNAMLRVA

-315 AVSATDALDVAK
+315 AASASDALDVAK

-342 DPNWGRLLAAA
+342 DPNWGRMLAAA
-353 GRSNAR
+353 GRSGTR
-359 LNPERVSLRVGDI
+359 LNPERVCLRVGEL
-372 VLFQNGQPADISKD
+372 VLFHNGQPADIRKD
-386 IAAAE
+386 IAQAE
-391 FCKPNVIIEF
+391 FCKPNVIVEF
-401 DLAQGDH
+401 DLGQGDH

>member
-1 MSQQEF
+1 MSTEEF
-7 IWPLGFRAA
+7 IWPVGFRASGMSA
-16 GISANIKSSG
+16 GIKSNG

-39 VAAAMFTTNQ
+39 VAAAMFTTNL

-67 HANVLIVNS
+67 HANVLILNS

-91 ETIGDYVA
+91 QAIGDSVA
-99 QVCGCAPDA
+99 QECGCAPDA

-121 PLSNIEK
+121 PLANIAK
-128 AIAPLAQQCV
+128 CIAPLSQSCV
-138 PGSAEPFARAI
+138 DGNAEPFARAM

-161 LVAAGVTSDAGAMSG
+161 LVAAAPH
-176 AVATSGAGTTSTT
+176 GAGNASV
-189 QATTNTTQNPAH
+189 QNVKNTTNPAQ
-201 FKHIR
+201 IR
-206 MTGVAKGAGMI
+206 VTGVAKGAGMI

-222 TMIAVIATDAAL
+222 TMIAVITTDAAL

-269 ASAQRGAAADHGE
+269 ATAQRGVAADHGE
-282 LQRAFCEVARELAR
+282 LQRAFCEVARDLAR

-315 AVSATDALDVAK
+315 AASAADALDVAR
-327 TVATSMLVRCAITGG
+327 TAATSLLVRCAITGG

-353 GRSNAR
+353 GRSGAKVD
-359 LNPERVSLRVGDI
+359 PERVSLRVGDV
-372 VLFQNGQPADISKD
+372 VLFQDGQPAITKKE

-391 FCKPNVIIEF
+391 FAKSNVIVEF
-401 DLAQGDH
+401 NLGLGEH
-408 DDFFI
+408 EDFFI
-413 SSGLT
+413 SSGMT
-418 QEYVKLNSE
+418 EEYVKLNSE

>member
-1 MSQQEF
+1 
-7 IWPLGFRAA
+7 
-16 GISANIKSSG
+16 
-26 APDLA
+26 

-39 VAAAMFTTNQ
+39 VAAAMFTTNL

-91 ETIGDYVA
+91 QTIGDYVA

-128 AIAPLAQQCV
+128 TIAPLAQQCV

-161 LVAAGVTSDAGAMSG
+161 LVAAGVTSG

-189 QATTNTTQNPAH
+189 QGTANTTQNPAH
-201 FKHIR
+201 SKHIR
-206 MTGVAKGAGMI
+206 VTGVAKGAGMI

-234 EPHELDAMLRVA
+234 EPHALDAMLRVA

-353 GRSNAR
+353 GRSGAR

-408 DDFFI
+408 NDFFI